1 MSGIQ
6 AALGALNTIET
17 KRSNIAR
24 EEIARSDIELRREQA
39 EAAIQAQ
46 TGKTFKENMA
56 ASQQSFEENLNL
68 ITQRLKTGEDL
79 GDPEFQAA
87 MNLLEKQAALH
98 DNSFVTQ
105 ANRAGLP
112 PGQSMTN
119 RLQIARGALVTE
131 LQEARSRG
139 SASAEEGFSKV
150 EAFND
155 RFRGDTSSE
164 LARTSARTA
173 GVEIRELSQ
182 VEDLNEQLNVARA
195 QGDEQLAAFL
205 EGRLEKLST
214 TVGRTPFDDPARLSD
229 KDRQKASKEFSDVGA
244 ELANVAVTL
253 DEFER
258 IGRGTSGLRGLTA
271 EKVGGVV
278 GQVFGSE
285 AEEGV
290 SRFLTGA
297 SANEATRIR
306 TRLRTLTAQML
317 SEITGEES
325 GRFTD
330 TERRIADETLK
341 SLSPE
346 ASDTQ
351 IRAALV
357 TVMSTKITSRDRARA
372 QAGIEPRHDLST
384 DEGINNMGNE
394 LAENFGMTV
403 EEVKQVLKTLRFQR
417 ELQRNTVNVE

>member
-1 MSGIQ
+1 MSGIR

-131 LQEARSRG
+131 LQEARSKG
-139 SASAEEGFSKV
+139 SSSAEEGFSKV
-150 EAFND
+150 EAFNE
-155 RFRGDTSSE
+155 RFGGDTSSE

-173 GVEIRELSQ
+173 GVKIREISE

-214 TVGRTPFDDPARLSD
+214 TVGRTEFDDPARLSD
-229 KDRQKASKEFSDVGA
+229 KDREKAAKEFSDVSD
-244 ELANVAVTL
+244 ELANIAVTL
-253 DEFER
+253 DEVER
-258 IGRGTSGLRGLTA
+258 IGRGTTGLRGLAA

-278 GQVFGSE
+278 GQVFGKG

-290 SRFLTGA
+290 SRAITGVSVA
-297 SANEATRIR
+297 ESKRIR

-325 GRFTD
+325 GRFTEP
-330 TERRIADETLK
+330 ERRLAETTLG
-341 SLSPE
+341 SLEPE

-351 IRAALV
+351 IRSALV
-357 TVMSTKITSRDRARA
+357 TVMQLKVVSRDRARS
-372 QAGIEPRHDLST
+372 QAGIPSEFDLGT
-384 DEGINNMGNE
+384 REGYNAMGAD
-394 LAENFGMTV
+394 LQSKLGMTDS
-403 EEVKQVLKTLRFQR
+403 EVVQLLDQLRLSR
-417 ELQRNTVNVE
+417 ELRRNEVNVE